1 MRENRRQT
9 GSMASTFDPEI
20 GRATRWKKGQ
30 ASPNPGG
37 RPKAMV
43 LTEAY
48 RAVLAKRFPGD
59 RQRRTVAEVIAA
71 RVAAEA
77 ASGSVRAAAEIA
89 DRTEGKARQAL
100 ELAPPDPASV
110 SLQEELG
117 SLTTEELH
125 DRVIEMALEMDKAA
139 EMAGIQDR
147 LAAARAERVKPPME
161 VCRNYT
167 LIETAK
173 LHSS

>member
-89 DRTEGKARQAL
+89 DRTEGKARQ
-100 ELAPPDPASV
+100 
-110 SLQEELG
+110 
-117 SLTTEELH
+117 
-125 DRVIEMALEMDKAA
+125 VIEMALEMDKAA